1 MTNYKRVKTK
11 KDVQTA
17 DGFLKKGTK
26 VKVDEIADRDVRV
39 VDATGRIF
47 WLDKSD
53 LALQLIFI
61 IVKLYIIREAL

>member
-1 MTNYKRVKTK
+1 MTNYKKVKTK

-53 LALQLIFI
+53 LAL
-61 IVKLYIIREAL
+61 